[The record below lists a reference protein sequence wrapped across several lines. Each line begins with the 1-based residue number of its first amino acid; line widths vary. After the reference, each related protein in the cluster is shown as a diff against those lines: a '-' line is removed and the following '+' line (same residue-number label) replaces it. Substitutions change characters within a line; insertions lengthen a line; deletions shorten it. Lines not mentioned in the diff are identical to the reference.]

1 MMFQGKIDR
10 VFGYFRGKHE
20 KKEETLEEMPLE
32 KGDFLAMVI
41 SALIVIVPAALA
53 ALAALGVIGYL
64 FFFH

>member
-1 MMFQGKIDR
+1 M
-10 VFGYFRGKHE
+10 
-20 KKEETLEEMPLE
+20 MPLE